1 MKILKTVAIL
11 SVAGVIGTMAV
22 YADDIKEHRTMFQ
35 EKKGMMHHFKAKHQ
49 KMKKIMKQLD
59 LTSEQKTAL
68 KENRKAMRTTMMA
81 KRKAIMA
88 SGGMSQFIEVN
99 GVDRASMITFATE
112 RATKMANARADMMEK
127 TLSILTPEQKIK
139 FVGLLK
145 AEHN

>member
-11 SVAGVIGTMAV
+11 SVVGIIGTMAV
-22 YADDIKEHRTMFQ
+22 YAEDMKEHRTMFQ
-35 EKKGMMHHFKAKHQ
+35 ERGGMMHHFKAKHQ

-59 LTSEQKTAL
+59 LTSEQEKAL
-68 KENRKAMRTTMMA
+68 KENRKAMRTNMMA

-88 SGGMSQFIEVN
+88 SGGMSQFIGVD
-99 GVDRASMITFATE
+99 GVDRVSLVNFATE

-127 TLSILTPEQKIK
+127 TLSILTPEQKTK